1 MLYDNSMIS
10 RLKGFIDKFDDR
22 SVIIDVQ
29 GVGYRVFLTQNFR
42 NSLKIGEENEIWTH
56 LAVREN
62 SMDIYGFENKD
73 TLDFF
78 EMLITVSG
86 IGPKTGLNILNIATV
101 EALKEAVSTGDI
113 THLTKVSGIGKKS
126 AEKIVLGLRD
136 KLGLELQTVSTHK
149 EDLDVLEAL
158 KSLGYSQNEAR
169 EVMQKI
175 PKEIEGTTQRIK
187 EALKILS
194 K

>member
-1 MLYDNSMIS
+1 MIS

>member
-1 MLYDNSMIS
+1 MIS
-10 RLKGFIDKFDDR
+10 RLKGFVDKFDDR

-29 GVGYRVFLTQNFR
+29 GVGYKVFLTQNFK
-42 NSLKIGEENEIWTH
+42 NGLKIGEENEIWTH